1 VSETRQATQMGSGI
15 NTFLGAPHVRPD
27 AKLLKEHGAK
37 AAFLGIAY
45 ENANVY
51 RQGQSGGPRAVR
63 EATDQFFSYHY
74 DYDIDLFDVYRLVD
88 CGDVP
93 TISTDTV
100 ASHDSM
106 RRNVKEILSGGALP
120 LIQGGD
126 HSIPIGTMKALSE
139 VTEGGM
145 GLIQFDCHLDSSD
158 EFLGS
163 RMNGGCHLRRTSEL
177 PNVNPKNMV
186 HIGSR
191 GLWNLPD
198 QAQYCRDSGIN
209 VIRMRDVRK
218 RGIQAIAREALEMAA
233 DGTSAIA
240 IDVDLDVLDCSH
252 APGVCS
258 PEPGGM
264 HPADLMEALDTI
276 AESGR
281 VSLVEVVEL
290 APVWD
295 PSGLGARM
303 ACYVMFTVLGANA
316 KNVKPAGPLAAAANQ

>member
-1 VSETRQATQMGSGI
+1 VSEARTQMGAGI
-15 NTFLGAPHVRPD
+15 NTFLSAPYVALD
-27 AKLLKEHGAK
+27 ADRIKRHGAR
-37 AAFLGIAY
+37 AAFLGIPY
-45 ENANVY
+45 ENSNVY

-74 DYDIDLFDVYRLVD
+74 DYDVDLFDAYNLVD
-88 CGDVP
+88 CGDVA

-106 RRNVKEILSGGALP
+106 RRAVREILSAGALP

-139 VTEGGM
+139 HTKGKM

-158 EFLGS
+158 EFMGS

-177 PNVNPKNMV
+177 PNVDPKNMV
-186 HIGSR
+186 HVGSR

-198 QAQYCRDSGIN
+198 QAQYCRDVGIN
-209 VIRMRDVRK
+209 VIRMREIRK
-218 RGIQAIAREALEMAA
+218 RGVSAIAREALDMAA
-233 DGTSAIA
+233 DGTDVIA

-264 HPADLMEALDTI
+264 HSSDLLEALDI
-276 AESGR
+276 ICESGK
-281 VSLVEVVEL
+281 VAMLEVVEL

-303 ACYVMFTVLGANA
+303 ACYVMFTLLGANA
-316 KNVKPAGPLAAAANQ
+316 KNVTSDRGQAALG

>member
-1 VSETRQATQMGSGI
+1 MSEAKTQMGTGI
-15 NTFLGAPHVRPD
+15 NTFLSAPYVAQSADR
-27 AKLLKEHGAK
+27 LREHGAR
-37 AAFLGIAY
+37 AAFLGIPY
-45 ENANVY
+45 ENSNMY

-74 DYDIDLFDVYRLVD
+74 DYDVDLFEAYNLVD
-88 CGDVP
+88 CGDVG
-93 TISTDTV
+93 TISTDTK

-106 RRNVKEILSGGALP
+106 RGAVREILAAGALP

-139 VTEGGM
+139 HTTGKM

-158 EFLGS
+158 VFMGS
-163 RMNGGCHLRRTSEL
+163 RINGGCHLRRTSEL
-177 PNVNPKNMV
+177 PNVDPKNMV

-198 QAQYCRDSGIN
+198 QAQYCRDVGIN
-209 VIRMRDVRK
+209 VIRMREVRK
-218 RGIQAIAREALEMAA
+218 RGVTAIAREALAMAA
-233 DGTSAIA
+233 DGTDVIA

-264 HPADLMEALDTI
+264 NSSDLIEALDII
-276 AESGR
+276 AESGK
-281 VSLVEVVEL
+281 VGLVEVVEL

-303 ACYVMFTVLGANA
+303 ACYVMFTILGANA
-316 KNVKPAGPLAAAANQ
+316 KNVTSDRARPAVR